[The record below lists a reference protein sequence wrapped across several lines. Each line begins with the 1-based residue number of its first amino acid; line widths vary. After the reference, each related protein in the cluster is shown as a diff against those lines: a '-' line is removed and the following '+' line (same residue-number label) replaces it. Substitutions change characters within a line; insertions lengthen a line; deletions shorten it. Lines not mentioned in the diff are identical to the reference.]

1 MFEVVEVQFDRG
13 FPDDV
18 FSLPLL
24 ASPNKE

>member
-1 MFEVVEVQFDRG
+1 VEAEFDAG

-24 ASPNKE
+24 ASPHRN